1 MFFLCRWSVL
11 SSEMWLILAGLFI
24 VAALYS
30 SVGHGGGSG
39 YLAIL
44 SLTSYGSAEA
54 VWLKQYA
61 WSLNLIVAGL
71 AFWHYYKAGH
81 HDWSRSLP
89 FIVASVPLA
98 ALGGYMSV
106 GGDVY
111 DLLLSAALVVAAWRL
126 FVGKWESGG
135 VELPEKSKAVAVGGG
150 IGLASGVVGI
160 GGGIFLS
167 PVMML
172 NNWATAKQTAATA
185 ALFIWLNSLA
195 GLIGSGLSGQV
206 GLDLDLLGS
215 FGVVV
220 MLGGVLGSRYGS
232 KISSQNGIR
241 GLLVLVL
248 CAAAARRLLSVMGI

>member
-1 MFFLCRWSVL
+1 
-11 SSEMWLILAGLFI
+11 MWLILAGLFI

-71 AFWHYYKAGH
+71 AFWHYYRAGH
-81 HDWSRSLP
+81 HDWSRTLP
-89 FIVASVPLA
+89 FIVASIPLA

-106 GGDVY
+106 GGNVY
-111 DLLLSAALVVAAWRL
+111 DLLLSVALVVAAWRL
-126 FVGKWESGG
+126 FVGKWEAVQ
-135 VELPEKSKAVAVGGG
+135 VELPERTKAVAVGGS

-195 GLIGSGLSGQV
+195 GLVGVGLSGQIN
-206 GLDLDLLGS
+206 LDIDLLGS
-215 FGVVV
+215 FGVAV

-232 KISSQNGIR
+232 AVSSQNGIR

-248 CAAAARRLLSVMGI
+248 CAAAARRLFGVMGV

>member
-1 MFFLCRWSVL
+1 ML

>member
-1 MFFLCRWSVL
+1 
-11 SSEMWLILAGLFI
+11 MWLILAGLFI

-61 WSLNLIVAGL
+61 WALNLIVAGL
-71 AFWHYYKAGH
+71 AFWHYYRAGH

-106 GGDVY
+106 GGNVY
-111 DLLLSAALVVAAWRL
+111 DLLLSVALVMAAWRL
-126 FVGKWESGG
+126 FAGKWETGQ
-135 VELPEKSKAVAVGGG
+135 VELPGRPKAVVVGGG

-195 GLIGSGLSGQV
+195 GLVGVGLSGRV

-220 MLGGVLGSRYGS
+220 MLGGMLGSRYGS
-232 KISSQNGIR
+232 KISSQDGIR

-248 CAAAARRLLSVMGI
+248 CAAAARRLLGVMGI

>member
-1 MFFLCRWSVL
+1 
-11 SSEMWLILAGLFI
+11 MWLILAGLFI

>member
-1 MFFLCRWSVL
+1 MFFLCRWSVV

-71 AFWHYYKAGH
+71 AFWHYYRAGH
-81 HDWSRSLP
+81 HDWSRALP
-89 FIVASVPLA
+89 FIVASIPLA

-106 GGDVY
+106 GGNVY
-111 DLLLSAALVVAAWRL
+111 DLLLSVALVVAAWRL
-126 FVGKWESGG
+126 FVGKWEAEQ
-135 VELPEKSKAVAVGGG
+135 VELPERTKAVAVGGS

-195 GLIGSGLSGQV
+195 GLVGVGLSGQIN
-206 GLDLDLLGS
+206 LDIDLLGS
-215 FGVVV
+215 FGVAV
-220 MLGGVLGSRYGS
+220 MLGGMLGSRYGS
-232 KISSQNGIR
+232 EVSSQNGIR

-248 CAAAARRLLSVMGI
+248 CAAAARRLFGVMGV

>member
-1 MFFLCRWSVL
+1 
-11 SSEMWLILAGLFI
+11 
-24 VAALYS
+24 
-30 SVGHGGGSG
+30 
-39 YLAIL
+39 
-44 SLTSYGSAEA
+44 
-54 VWLKQYA
+54 
-61 WSLNLIVAGL
+61 
-71 AFWHYYKAGH
+71 
-81 HDWSRSLP
+81 
-89 FIVASVPLA
+89 
-98 ALGGYMSV
+98 MSV
-106 GGDVY
+106 GGNVY
-111 DLLLSAALVVAAWRL
+111 DLLLSVVLVVAAWRL
-126 FVGKWESGG
+126 FVGKWEAEQ
-135 VELPEKSKAVAVGGG
+135 VELPGRTKTVAVGGS

-195 GLIGSGLSGQV
+195 GLVGVGLSGRV
-206 GLDLDLLGS
+206 GLDLNLLGS

-248 CAAAARRLLSVMGI
+248 CAAAAHRLLGVMGI

>member
-1 MFFLCRWSVL
+1 MFFLCRWFVFSG
-11 SSEMWLILAGLFI
+11 EMWLILAGLFI

-54 VWLKQYA
+54 IWLKQYA

-89 FIVASVPLA
+89 FIAASVPLA

-106 GGDVY
+106 GGNVY
-111 DLLLSAALVVAAWRL
+111 DLLLSVALVVAAWRL
-126 FVGKWESGG
+126 FVGKWEAKQ
-135 VELPEKSKAVAVGGG
+135 VELPGRTKAVAVGGS

-195 GLIGSGLSGQV
+195 GLVGVGLSGRV
-206 GLDLDLLGS
+206 DLDLDLLGS

-248 CAAAARRLLSVMGI
+248 CAAAARRLLGVMGI

>member
-1 MFFLCRWSVL
+1 MFFLCRWTVL

-44 SLTSYGSAEA
+44 SLTSYGSAESA
-54 VWLKQYA
+54 WLKQYA

-71 AFWHYYKAGH
+71 AFWHYHKAGH
-81 HDWSRSLP
+81 HKWNLTMP

-106 GGDVY
+106 GGDIY
-111 DLLLSAALVVAAWRL
+111 DLLLSVALVVAAWRL
-126 FVGKWESGG
+126 FVGKWEST
-135 VELPEKSKAVAVGGG
+135 EITQPERSKAVAVGGG
-150 IGLASGVVGI
+150 IGLVSGVVGI

-167 PVMML
+167 PVIML
-172 NNWATAKQTAATA
+172 SNWATAKQTAATA
-185 ALFIWLNSLA
+185 ALFVWMTSLA
-195 GLIGSGLSGQV
+195 GLVGVGMSGQI
-206 GLDLDLLGS
+206 DLDLGLLGPL
-215 FGVVV
+215 GGAV
-220 MLGGVLGSRYGS
+220 MLGGLLGSRYGS
-232 KISSQNGIR
+232 EVSSQNGIR

-248 CAAAARRLLSVMGI
+248 CAAAARRLFGVMGL

>member
-1 MFFLCRWSVL
+1 
-11 SSEMWLILAGLFI
+11 MWLILAGLFI

-206 GLDLDLLGS
+206 GLDLDLLGA

>member
-1 MFFLCRWSVL
+1 M
-11 SSEMWLILAGLFI
+11 
-24 VAALYS
+24 
-30 SVGHGGGSG
+30 
-39 YLAIL
+39 
-44 SLTSYGSAEA
+44 
-54 VWLKQYA
+54 
-61 WSLNLIVAGL
+61 
-71 AFWHYYKAGH
+71 
-81 HDWSRSLP
+81 
-89 FIVASVPLA
+89 
-98 ALGGYMSV
+98 
-106 GGDVY
+106 
-111 DLLLSAALVVAAWRL
+111 
-126 FVGKWESGG
+126 GKWESRE
-135 VELPEKSKAVAVGGG
+135 VELPERSKAVAVGGS

-206 GLDLDLLGS
+206 NLDLDLLGS

-220 MLGGVLGSRYGS
+220 MLGGMLGSRYGS

-248 CAAAARRLLSVMGI
+248 CAAAARRLLSVIGL

>member
-11 SSEMWLILAGLFI
+11 SGEMWLILAGLFI

-44 SLTSYGSAEA
+44 SLTSYGSAES

-81 HDWSRSLP
+81 HNWSLSLP

-106 GGDVY
+106 GGDAY
-111 DLLLSAALVVAAWRL
+111 DLLLCAALVIAAWRL
-126 FVGKWESGG
+126 FEGKQE
-135 VELPEKSKAVAVGGG
+135 VDEIMTPELPKAAAVGGG
-150 IGLASGVVGI
+150 IGLASGVIGI

-167 PVMML
+167 PVIML
-172 NNWATAKQTAATA
+172 SNWATAKQAAATA
-185 ALFIWLNSLA
+185 ALFIWMNSLA
-195 GLIGSGLSGQV
+195 GLIGSGVSGQI
-206 GLDLDLLGS
+206 GLDFDLLGP
-215 FGVVV
+215 FGGAV

-232 KISSQNGIR
+232 AVSSQSGVR

-248 CAAAARRLLSVMGI
+248 CVAALRRLVGVLEI

>member
-1 MFFLCRWSVL
+1 MFFLCRWTVL

-44 SLTSYGSAEA
+44 SLTSYGSAES

-71 AFWHYYKAGH
+71 AFWHYHKAGH
-81 HDWSRSLP
+81 HKWNLTMP
-89 FIVASVPLA
+89 FVVASVPLA

-106 GGDVY
+106 GGDIY
-111 DLLLSAALVVAAWRL
+111 DLLLSVALVVAAWRL
-126 FVGKWESGG
+126 FVGKWEST
-135 VELPEKSKAVAVGGG
+135 EIIQPERSKAVAVGGG

-167 PVMML
+167 PVIML
-172 NNWATAKQTAATA
+172 SNWATAKQTAATA
-185 ALFIWLNSLA
+185 ALFVWMTSLA
-195 GLIGSGLSGQV
+195 GLVGVGMSGQI
-206 GLDLDLLGS
+206 GLDLGLLGP
-215 FGVVV
+215 FGGAV
-220 MLGGVLGSRYGS
+220 MLGGLLGSRYGS
-232 KISSQNGIR
+232 EVSSQNGIR

-248 CAAAARRLLSVMGI
+248 CAAAARRLFGVLGF

>member
-1 MFFLCRWSVL
+1 
-11 SSEMWLILAGLFI
+11 MWLILAGLFF

-106 GGDVY
+106 GGNVY
-111 DLLLSAALVVAAWRL
+111 DLLLSVVLVVAAWRL
-126 FVGKWESGG
+126 FVGKWEAEQ
-135 VELPEKSKAVAVGGG
+135 VELPGRTKTVAVGGS

-195 GLIGSGLSGQV
+195 GLVGVGLSGRV
-206 GLDLDLLGS
+206 GLDLNLLGS

-220 MLGGVLGSRYGS
+220 MLGGMLGSRYGS
-232 KISSQNGIR
+232 KISSQDGIR

-248 CAAAARRLLSVMGI
+248 CAAAARRLLGVMGI

>member
-1 MFFLCRWSVL
+1 
-11 SSEMWLILAGLFI
+11 
-24 VAALYS
+24 
-30 SVGHGGGSG
+30 
-39 YLAIL
+39 
-44 SLTSYGSAEA
+44 
-54 VWLKQYA
+54 
-61 WSLNLIVAGL
+61 
-71 AFWHYYKAGH
+71 
-81 HDWSRSLP
+81 
-89 FIVASVPLA
+89 
-98 ALGGYMSV
+98 MSV

>member
-1 MFFLCRWSVL
+1 M
-11 SSEMWLILAGLFI
+11 ILAGLFI

-44 SLTSYGSAEA
+44 SLTSYGSAESA
-54 VWLKQYA
+54 WLKQYA

-71 AFWHYYKAGH
+71 AFWHYHKAGH
-81 HDWSRSLP
+81 HEWSLTMP
-89 FIVASVPLA
+89 FVVASVPLA

-111 DLLLSAALVVAAWRL
+111 DLLLSVVLVVAAWRL
-126 FVGKWESGG
+126 FVGKWGSGEI
-135 VELPEKSKAVAVGGG
+135 VLPKRSKAAGVGGG

-167 PVMML
+167 PVIML
-172 NNWATAKQTAATA
+172 SNWATAKQTAATA
-185 ALFIWLNSLA
+185 ALFIWMNSLA
-195 GLIGSGLSGQV
+195 GLVGVGVSGQID
-206 GLDLDLLGS
+206 LDIDLLGPL
-215 FGVVV
+215 GGAV
-220 MLGGVLGSRYGS
+220 MLGGLLGSRYGS
-232 KISSQNGIR
+232 EVSSQNGIR

-248 CAAAARRLLSVMGI
+248 CAAAARRLFGVMGL

>member
-1 MFFLCRWSVL
+1 
-11 SSEMWLILAGLFI
+11 MWLILAGLFI

-39 YLAIL
+39 YLAVL
-44 SLTSYGSAEA
+44 SLTSYGSAES

-81 HDWSRSLP
+81 HNWSLSLP

-111 DLLLSAALVVAAWRL
+111 DLLLCAALVIAAWRL
-126 FVGKWESGG
+126 FVGKREVGEIM
-135 VELPEKSKAVAVGGG
+135 VPELPKAAAVGGG
-150 IGLASGVVGI
+150 IGFASGVIGI

-167 PVMML
+167 PVIML
-172 NNWATAKQTAATA
+172 SKWATAKQTAATA
-185 ALFIWLNSLA
+185 ALFIWMNSLA
-195 GLIGSGLSGQV
+195 GLIGSGVSGQI
-206 GLDLDLLGS
+206 GLDFDLLGL
-215 FGVVV
+215 FGGVV
-220 MLGGVLGSRYGS
+220 MLGGLLGSRYGS
-232 KISSQNGIR
+232 VVSSQSGIR

-248 CAAAARRLLSVMGI
+248 CVAALRRLVGVLEIWS

>member
-1 MFFLCRWSVL
+1 
-11 SSEMWLILAGLFI
+11 MWLILAGLFI

-111 DLLLSAALVVAAWRL
+111 DLLLSTALVVAAWRL
-126 FVGKWESGG
+126 FVGKWELGR

>member
-1 MFFLCRWSVL
+1 
-11 SSEMWLILAGLFI
+11 MWLILAGLFF

-106 GGDVY
+106 GGNVY
-111 DLLLSAALVVAAWRL
+111 DLLLSVVLVVAAWRL
-126 FVGKWESGG
+126 FVGKWEAEQ
-135 VELPEKSKAVAVGGG
+135 VELPGRTKAVAVGGS

-195 GLIGSGLSGQV
+195 GLVGVGLSGRV

-248 CAAAARRLLSVMGI
+248 CAAAAHRLLGVMGI

>member
-1 MFFLCRWSVL
+1 
-11 SSEMWLILAGLFI
+11 MWLILAGLFI

-81 HDWSRSLP
+81 HDWNRSLP

-106 GGDVY
+106 GGNVY
-111 DLLLSAALVVAAWRL
+111 DLLLSVVLVVAAWRL
-126 FVGKWESGG
+126 FVGKWEAEQ
-135 VELPEKSKAVAVGGG
+135 VELPGRTKAVAVGGS

-195 GLIGSGLSGQV
+195 GLVGVGLSGRV

-248 CAAAARRLLSVMGI
+248 CAAAAHRLLGVMGI

>member
-1 MFFLCRWSVL
+1 MFFLCRWSVF
-11 SSEMWLILAGLFI
+11 SGEMWLILAGLFF

-81 HDWSRSLP
+81 HDWNRSLP

-106 GGDVY
+106 GGNVY
-111 DLLLSAALVVAAWRL
+111 DLLLSVVLVVAAWRL
-126 FVGKWESGG
+126 FVGKWEAEQ
-135 VELPEKSKAVAVGGG
+135 VELPGRTKAVAVGGS

-195 GLIGSGLSGQV
+195 GLVGVGLSGRV

-248 CAAAARRLLSVMGI
+248 CAAAAHRLLGVMGI

>member
-1 MFFLCRWSVL
+1 
-11 SSEMWLILAGLFI
+11 MWLILAGLFI

-71 AFWHYYKAGH
+71 AFWHYYRAGH
-81 HDWSRSLP
+81 HDWNRALP
-89 FIVASVPLA
+89 FIVASIPLA

-106 GGDVY
+106 GGNIY
-111 DLLLSAALVVAAWRL
+111 DLLLSVALVMAAWRL
-126 FVGKWESGG
+126 FVGKWETGQ
-135 VELPEKSKAVAVGGG
+135 VELPGRTKAVAVGGS
-150 IGLASGVVGI
+150 IGLTSGVVGI

-195 GLIGSGLSGQV
+195 GLIGVGLSGQIN
-206 GLDLDLLGS
+206 LDIDLLGS
-215 FGVVV
+215 FGVAV
-220 MLGGVLGSRYGS
+220 MLGGMLGSRYGS
-232 KISSQNGIR
+232 EVSSQNGIR

-248 CAAAARRLLSVMGI
+248 CAAAARRLFSVMGV

>member
-1 MFFLCRWSVL
+1 MFFLCRWSVV

-71 AFWHYYKAGH
+71 AFWHYYRAGH
-81 HDWSRSLP
+81 HDWSRALP
-89 FIVASVPLA
+89 FIVASIPLA

-106 GGDVY
+106 GGNVY
-111 DLLLSAALVVAAWRL
+111 DLLLSVALVVAAWRL
-126 FVGKWESGG
+126 FVGKWEAVQ
-135 VELPEKSKAVAVGGG
+135 VELPERTKAVAVGGS

-195 GLIGSGLSGQV
+195 GLVGVGLSGQIN
-206 GLDLDLLGS
+206 LDIDLLGS
-215 FGVVV
+215 FGVAV

-232 KISSQNGIR
+232 AVSSQNGIR

-248 CAAAARRLLSVMGI
+248 CAAAARRLFGVMGV

>member
-1 MFFLCRWSVL
+1 
-11 SSEMWLILAGLFI
+11 MWLILAGLFI

-135 VELPEKSKAVAVGGG
+135 GELPEKSKAVAVGGG

-195 GLIGSGLSGQV
+195 GLIGSGLSGQA